1 MTMYQF
7 KITAHLSERLKT
19 FSIDGGMGFQDPG
32 ADGLVEM
39 TVSEEIFERLDDR
52 YSEIADANIN
62 CDEDFEIAL
71 DDLVTEMEEE
81 SMTCN

>member
-1 MTMYQF
+1 MV
-7 KITAHLSERLKT
+7 E
-19 FSIDGGMGFQDPG
+19 IDGGGENKHIRFQDPG

>member
-7 KITAHLSERLKT
+7 KISAHLSERLKA
-19 FSIDGGMGFQDPG
+19 FSIDGGIGFADPG

-39 TVSEEIFERLDDR
+39 TVSAEIFERLDDR

-71 DDLVTEMEEE
+71 DDLVIEMEKETQ
-81 SMTCN
+81 TCH